1 MTCNRQK
8 TKGSAKD
15 ILWCRSASKLLNFK
29 KSTVK
34 DQLGA
39 KAVGVGRPI
48 IWGLAVDGEQGASSI
63 LSILRKDFELAMR
76 LCGCTAVE
84 EIKNA
89 LIG

>member
-34 DQLGA
+34 DQLHTIMS
-39 KAVGVGRPI
+39 KM
-48 IWGLAVDGEQGASSI
+48 EQGGA
-63 LSILRKDFELAMR
+63 LA
-76 LCGCTAVE
+76 
-84 EIKNA
+84 
-89 LIG
+89 

>member
-34 DQLGA
+34 DQF
-39 KAVGVGRPI
+39 VNYSDHTGVEFYCVFPSV
-48 IWGLAVDGEQGASSI
+48 LV
-63 LSILRKDFELAMR
+63 M
-76 LCGCTAVE
+76 
-84 EIKNA
+84 
-89 LIG
+89 IGFCHIGNLVHPVMMKEKHV